1 MRKFNPARIPE
12 VLAVKCTKIT
22 RRNLD
27 KAVAKFAKFFNVDAD
42 LDHVIDFGR
51 MFDMS
56 FGTSDTFVFLVS
68 DGSAFDKIA
77 INSPQIF
84 DVAVIEENDR
94 DVVVVLK

>member
-1 MRKFNPARIPE
+1 MPE
-12 VLAVKCTKIT
+12 VVAVKCKKVTT
-22 RRNLD
+22 RNLD
-27 KAVAKFAKFFNVDAD
+27 KAVRKFAKFFNVDNN

-56 FGTSDTFVFLVS
+56 FGTSDTFVFLVA
-68 DGSAFDKIA
+68 DDSAFDKIA

-94 DVVVVLK
+94 DVVVVL